1 MSQLT
6 LIQQLYDIAGSRT
19 YDDAISNADT
29 QAVAENA
36 ANLEYDLNINRTH
49 FKLVKGTTHWYDNVP
64 ITLTDAKNQL
74 DTINAVTRLRQVQLA
89 SISSGA
95 ANNVDVSSLNIT
107 SIASYTDENS
117 AVVGILASTTKGDAA
132 NEGGK
137 NRIEILN
144 ANGDQLDDGNGNTVF
159 GYLVVDD
166 LATPTSELV
175 YFYSANGAGVET
187 AYTFSTA
194 EDIYIFIRERK
205 IFSNMDEDYALNSVV
220 FSNSPEE
227 INIGGRTYT
236 IDFVVTDK
244 ESSTSSI
251 DALDIEASYVK
262 ACIGRAAG
270 ESTMAY
276 TSAYN
281 ILTGDNINTG
291 VSKLDAAIGNR
302 NAYTEQ
308 NYVNNGDANTLNIN
322 ALDIALKDVAD
333 IVADGI
339 IIDNVSN
346 TSMLT
351 SGTKIY
357 MKNGTTAPTAG
368 NEVPLAAEKM
378 LFIAHGKVWM
388 EGDDYTITDAA
399 AGEITITGVI
409 VQNYIIIKFA

>member
-6 LIQQLYDIAGSRT
+6 FLQQIDDMAGSIN
-19 YDDAISNADT
+19 YDDAISSAHT
-29 QAVAENA
+29 QAVAEDRTTI
-36 ANLEYDLNINRTH
+36 EGDLNILRT
-49 FKLVKGTTHWYDNVP
+49 FNKDILGTTNWYDNVP

-89 SISSGA
+89 SISSGT

-107 SIASYTDENS
+107 SIASYTDESS
-117 AVVGILASTTKGDAA
+117 AVVGILASTTKGDAI

-137 NRIEILN
+137 NRVEILN
-144 ANGDQLDDGNGNTVF
+144 ANGDQIDDGNGNTVF
-159 GYLVVDD
+159 GYLYVDD
-166 LATPTSELV
+166 LGTPTSELV
-175 YFYSANGAGVET
+175 YFYSADGAGVET

-194 EDIYIFIRERK
+194 EDIYIFVRERK
-205 IFSNMDEDYALNSVV
+205 VFFNMDEDYALNSVV

-276 TSAYN
+276 TSTYN
-281 ILTGDNINTG
+281 ILTGDNINAG
-291 VSKLDAAIGNR
+291 ISKLDASIGNR

-308 NYVNNGDANTLNIN
+308 NYVNNGDTNALNIN
-322 ALDIALKDVAD
+322 ALDMALKDVAD
-333 IVADGI
+333 IIADGI
-339 IIDNVSN
+339 ILDNVSN
-346 TSMLT
+346 TTLLT
-351 SGTKIY
+351 AGTKIY

-368 NEVPLAAEKM
+368 NEVPLATQKVLM
-378 LFIAHGKVWM
+378 FVHGKTWL
-388 EGDDYTITDAA
+388 EGDDYSVTDEAK
-399 AGEITITGVI
+399 GEITIAGI
-409 VQNYIIIKFA
+409 VRQNYIIAKLA